1 MADEHRVI
9 DISVEAESLPLSD
22 LVIGITLEGD
32 DEAVPPRAPR
42 AFRIALWW
50 LVSLRRKS
58 GWPFIHRKKFLWTM
72 IYRADSGAHTVEAY
86 LVRLALYDRPP
97 Q

>member
-22 LVIGITLEGD
+22 LVIGLTLEGD

-42 AFRIALWW
+42 AFRMSP
-50 LVSLRRKS
+50 LVASELAKKI
-58 GWPFIHRKKFLWTM
+58 GLAIHPPKKIPL
-72 IYRADSGAHTVEAY
+72 DDDLPGG
-86 LVRLALYDRPP
+86 
-97 Q
+97 